1 MLFYICY
8 KQHLILQINNKKLIE
23 NKDYMTMVVEIL
35 RTGNWIDNRISQIL
49 QKAGITHV
57 QFNILRIL
65 EGAHPTPLT
74 VGTIKSKIL
83 FSNSD
88 ITRLLDRLKNKDL
101 IDRKICAGNRRKMD
115 VTITNEGLGLTKIIL
130 PQIENDLDGFFCDK
144 LNSDE
149 RDALIS
155 SLKKIMTQKS

>member
-1 MLFYICY
+1 
-8 KQHLILQINNKKLIE
+8 LILQVNKQKLIK

-74 VGTIKSKIL
+74 VGNIKSQIL

-88 ITRLLDRLKNKDL
+88 ITRLLDRLKNKGL
-101 IDRKICAGNRRKMD
+101 IDRRICAGNRRKMD
-115 VTITNEGLGLTKIIL
+115 VNITDEGLELTKIVL
-130 PQIENDLDGFFCDK
+130 PQIEDDLDGFFSDK
-144 LNSDE
+144 LSSDE
-149 RDALIS
+149 RDVLIV
-155 SLKKIMTQKS
+155 SLKKIMA